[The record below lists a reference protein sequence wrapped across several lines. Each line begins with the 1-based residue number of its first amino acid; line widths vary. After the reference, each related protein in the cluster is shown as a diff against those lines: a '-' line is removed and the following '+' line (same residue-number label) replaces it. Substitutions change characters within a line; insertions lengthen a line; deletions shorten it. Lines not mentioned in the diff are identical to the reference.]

1 MVDLAA
7 GQSSTE
13 PVQRVQLADLAE
25 DVAGTARRRTGREVV
40 VRVAG
45 DTTVEGRAGALQRAI
60 SNLVENAAKFDRAGS
75 GAIVVVVARGSAGAL
90 GELGE
95 LGELG
100 DLGDLGDFGE
110 PAGPGRPGDDSD
122 VVRVEVLDRGPGVP
136 DCDLERIFDRFYRAP
151 DARSLPG
158 SGLGLSI
165 VRAVAAAHGG
175 APFAFRR
182 EGGGW

>member
-1 MVDLAA
+1 MR
-7 GQSSTE
+7 
-13 PVQRVQLADLAE
+13 RVQLADLAE
-25 DVAGTARRRTGREVV
+25 EVAGTARRRTGREVV

-45 DTTVEGRAGALQRAI
+45 DTTVEGRPGALQRAI
-60 SNLVENAAKFDRAGS
+60 SNLVENAAKFDRGGS
-75 GAIVVVVARGSAGAL
+75 GAIEVVVARGAAKGL

-95 LGELG
+95 VGELG
-100 DLGDLGDFGE
+100 GDSGA
-110 PAGPGRPGDDSD
+110 PAAGPDI
-122 VVRVEVLDRGPGVP
+122 VRVEVLDRGPGVP

-165 VRAVAAAHGG
+165 VRAVAAGHGG

-182 EGGGW
+182 EGGGLVTGFTVRGVEG

>member
-1 MVDLAA
+1 
-7 GQSSTE
+7 
-13 PVQRVQLADLAE
+13 
-25 DVAGTARRRTGREVV
+25 EVV

-45 DTTVEGRAGALQRAI
+45 DTTVEGRAGALQRAV
-60 SNLVENAAKFDRAGS
+60 SNLVENAAKFDRGGT
-75 GAIVVVVARGSAGAL
+75 GAIEVVVARGSAGAL
-90 GELGE
+90 GELGG

-100 DLGDLGDFGE
+100 DHGE
-110 PAGPGRPGDDSD
+110 VGGLAGPGEPGDDSD

-165 VRAVAAAHGG
+165 VRAVASAHGG

-182 EGGGW
+182 EGGGLVTGFTVRGVTGGRDG

>member
-1 MVDLAA
+1 
-7 GQSSTE
+7 G
-13 PVQRVQLADLAE
+13 P
-25 DVAGTARRRTGREVV
+25 
-40 VRVAG
+40 
-45 DTTVEGRAGALQRAI
+45 GA
-60 SNLVENAAKFDRAGS
+60 
-75 GAIVVVVARGSAGAL
+75 
-90 GELGE
+90 
-95 LGELG
+95 
-100 DLGDLGDFGE
+100 FGE
-110 PAGPGRPGDDSD
+110 PGGVRGSGGARDTGGARVSGGARDVGGGREAGGGPE

-182 EGGGW
+182 EGGGLVTGFTVRG

>member
-1 MVDLAA
+1 
-7 GQSSTE
+7 
-13 PVQRVQLADLAE
+13 
-25 DVAGTARRRTGREVV
+25 
-40 VRVAG
+40 VRDA
-45 DTTVEGRAGALQRAI
+45 
-60 SNLVENAAKFDRAGS
+60 S
-75 GAIVVVVARGSAGAL
+75 G
-90 GELGE
+90 
-95 LGELG
+95 
-100 DLGDLGDFGE
+100 
-110 PAGPGRPGDDSD
+110 GPE

-182 EGGGW
+182 EGGGLVTGFTVRGADG